1 MLSFPEFCS
10 PTSEFFCSSDLCYSF
25 ISFISFKCLS
35 VSFEMEGYSFD
46 LFVGIFFFPGR
57 LIILVFILMF
67 FLIII
72 CVGFDLNTF
81 RMLLYI

>member
-25 ISFISFKCLS
+25 ISFITFKCLS

-46 LFVGIFFFPGR
+46 LFVGIFFFPWKAYYSG
-57 LIILVFILMF
+57 LSSSF
-67 FLIII
+67 FSYNYLCGI
-72 CVGFDLNTF
+72 
-81 RMLLYI
+81 